1 MIKLLTTGVFDLFHH
16 GHVDYLKSIKQ
27 SYRPSRLIVGIG
39 TDSCIRRL
47 KGPNRP
53 FYSVRE
59 RFEMLTGCLYVS
71 RVTIF
76 DIFEDGTDDEQRG
89 MKTLIESVKPD
100 IFVTGRQFPN
110 QHAEQYLKPLG
121 IPFEIV
127 DCDSTFTTTQLIKD
141 IKEHF
146 EELPSRTGYNF

>member
-1 MIKLLTTGVFDLFHH
+1 MITLLTTGVFDLFHH

-39 TDSCIRRL
+39 TDACIRRL

-59 RFEMLTGCLYVS
+59 RKEMLMGCLYVS
-71 RVTIF
+71 KVEVF

-89 MKTLIESVKPD
+89 MKTLINIVKPH

-110 QHAEQYLKPLG
+110 QHALQYLKPLG

-127 DCDSTFTTTQLIKD
+127 DCDSTFTTTQLIKE
-141 IKEHF
+141 IRQRF
-146 EELPSRTGYNF
+146 QELPPRTGYSF

>member
-27 SYRPSRLIVGIG
+27 SYRHTYLRVGIG
-39 TDSCIRRL
+39 TDACIKRL
-47 KGPNRP
+47 KGPSRP
-53 FYSVRE
+53 FYTAEQRE
-59 RFEMLTGCLYVS
+59 IMLDSCEYVDE
-71 RVTIF
+71 VIIF